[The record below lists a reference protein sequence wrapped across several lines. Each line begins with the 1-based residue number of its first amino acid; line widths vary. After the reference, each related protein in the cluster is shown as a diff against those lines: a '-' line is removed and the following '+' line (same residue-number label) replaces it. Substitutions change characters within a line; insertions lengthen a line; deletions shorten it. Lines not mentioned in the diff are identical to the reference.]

1 MDIFFDR
8 CERCSPP
15 VLHEMAHTG
24 KIKLDAS
31 AVGNLEIH
39 IRTAGCLHLELGF
52 GTFFMPFVGLSVSRQ
67 VYFILLSRS
76 RGLRHR
82 KSFGAVT

>member
-8 CERCSPP
+8 CGRCSPP
-15 VLHEMAHTG
+15 VLHEMAHNG
-24 KIKLDAS
+24 KIKLNAS

-39 IRTAGCLHLELGF
+39 IRTAGCLHLELG
-52 GTFFMPFVGLSVSRQ
+52 TFFMPFVGLPVSRQ
-67 VYFILLSRS
+67 VYFLLLSRS
-76 RGLRHR
+76 RGLRQR